1 MFYGIQLTQGC
12 QTHQY
17 PRQVV
22 QNWQN
27 TKYCMHSSFTTGQ
40 YISEKPRSLL
50 YVCYMISGCPCFPG
64 TVTTTNVSGTRYG
77 NKVSLVLADVKSHKV
92 EIWNKWQGQPRFY
105 NSSTKTASSHLQI
118 LKVLVCCWCQF
129 VWHNTRNFWNRN
141 QWNMQNKCRNCGV
154 MWYSESLKE
163 CFCFPGK
170 NAFGGIRRWYPYPFQ
185 LL

>member
-1 MFYGIQLTQGC
+1 
-12 QTHQY
+12 
-17 PRQVV
+17 
-22 QNWQN
+22 
-27 TKYCMHSSFTTGQ
+27 
-40 YISEKPRSLL
+40 
-50 YVCYMISGCPCFPG
+50 MISGCPCFPG

-77 NKVSLVLADVKSHKV
+77 NRVSLVLADVKSHKV

-185 LL
+185 FNYSIKWREGSRQNFYIRVLSIWGSPPGVTIPVTIVSRAGR